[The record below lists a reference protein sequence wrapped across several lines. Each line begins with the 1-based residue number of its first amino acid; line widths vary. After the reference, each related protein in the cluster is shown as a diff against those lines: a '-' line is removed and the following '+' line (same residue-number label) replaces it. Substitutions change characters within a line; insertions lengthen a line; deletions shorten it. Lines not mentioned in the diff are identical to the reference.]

1 MAVGAFAGLVDG
13 FARGYGL
20 SRQWAREDEEAKARA
35 DERAYLNEQRE
46 RLRRQQAD
54 EDAIGTALKGVKRNV
69 PTYGG
74 SIEDSEMYGPLA
86 GDLQTTQRSQ
96 RDILAD
102 QARAIAGIGGLR
114 GAQLGLQFQQG
125 VDALDETQRQ
135 RKRQDVSD
143 AAAARTRA
151 VTDELQGMQLGQM
164 KAKDA
169 WMRAGLRF
177 SRGDLGGSLRE
188 LAGGYDNY
196 PDGRKLIV
204 TPDGQFGVATPDGQW
219 VDPPVPANRENV
231 ESALNYAQ
239 RFLDPSAWAQFQGVR
254 QGDQRLTDERT
265 YRSDMVGINRDRIG
279 LDREELNAKRAGGMF
294 QRPPSA
300 ADVFSPIGLSDDGTR
315 ILGRQG
321 GGIREV
327 PVPPGYKGLF
337 PKVTGEKAPRP
348 AKFLKGDDGT
358 QTAVDDAGRPLYN
371 VLNGGLEAPL
381 GLDNSGWMKTQ
392 RDASKAGVRAALG
405 KGPDGTPM
413 VAYIGR
419 DGLAYSTLEEAA
431 AAKPK
436 K

>member
-1 MAVGAFAGLVDG
+1 MAVGALAGLVDG

-20 SRQWAREDEEAKARA
+20 SRQWAREDEDAKARA
-35 DERAYLNEQRE
+35 EERAYLNEQRE
-46 RLRRQQAD
+46 RLRRDQAD
-54 EDAIGTALKGVKRNV
+54 QDAIGAALKGVKRNV

-74 SIEDSEMYGPLA
+74 SIEDSDMYGPLA

-125 VDALDETQRQ
+125 VDAIDETQRQ
-135 RKRQDVSD
+135 RRRQDVND

-151 VTDELQGMQLGQM
+151 VTDELQGMQLAQAQ
-164 KAKDA
+164 AKDA
-169 WMRAGLRF
+169 WMRAGLRY

-188 LAGGYDNY
+188 MAGGYDKY
-196 PDGRKLIV
+196 PDGRKLV
-204 TPDGQFGVATPDGQW
+204 TTPDGQFGVATPDGKW
-219 VDPPVPANRENV
+219 VEPPVPINRENV
-231 ESALNYAQ
+231 EAALNYAQ

-254 QGDQRLTDERT
+254 QGDRKIDIDADNKEFMQGY
-265 YRSDMVGINRDRIG
+265 YRDKLG
-279 LDREELNAKRAGGMF
+279 LDKRQLDAQIEGRMF

-300 ADVFSPIGLSDDGTR
+300 ADVFTPIGLSDDGTR

-327 PVPPGYKGLF
+327 PVPAGYKGLF
-337 PKVTGEKAPRP
+337 PKVTGEKGPRP

-358 QTAVDDAGRPLYN
+358 QTAIDEAGRPLYN

-381 GLDNSGWMKTQ
+381 GMDNSGWVKTQ

-405 KGPDGTPM
+405 KGPDGVPM
-413 VAYIGR
+413 VAFIGR